1 MSHVQFNWAALEVPS
16 NLKNISI
23 LYRSFILIFLNFIFD
38 NMYIQKFLYILT
50 FALGSALTIHV
61 KSALPRSPEY
71 TARSAAETSGGSEK

>member
-1 MSHVQFNWAALEVPS
+1 MNE
-16 NLKNISI
+16 
-23 LYRSFILIFLNFIFD
+23 
-38 NMYIQKFLYILT
+38 FLYILT